1 MDQFLTPEEWNID
14 NLFKGKYIIPI
25 YQRPYSWG
33 ENEVKQLLK
42 DIYLSYQLFI
52 ASQSGDTS
60 VKNDI
65 NGIGES
71 NSFPSGKNAA
81 ALS

>member
-33 ENEVKQLLK
+33 ESEVKQLLK
-42 DIYLSYQLFI
+42 DIYSFFTFLF
-52 ASQSGDTS
+52 
-60 VKNDI
+60 VLMN
-65 NGIGES
+65 NVPVN
-71 NSFPSGKNAA
+71 NSISSFLTLVSPF
-81 ALS
+81 

>member
-33 ENEVKQLLK
+33 ESEVKQLLK
-42 DIYLSYQLFI
+42 DIYSSYQLFI
-52 ASQSGDTS
+52 ASQNGDTS
-60 VKNDI
+60 VKMKKCCCLQ
-65 NGIGES
+65 EHCS
-71 NSFPSGKNAA
+71 LKQTET
-81 ALS
+81 

>member
-33 ENEVKQLLK
+33 ESKPNAILK
-42 DIYLSYQLFI
+42 SLPKNFQKVSQFFYQNPPNFI
-52 ASQSGDTS
+52 ELAK
-60 VKNDI
+60 KNT
-65 NGIGES
+65 
-71 NSFPSGKNAA
+71 
-81 ALS
+81 